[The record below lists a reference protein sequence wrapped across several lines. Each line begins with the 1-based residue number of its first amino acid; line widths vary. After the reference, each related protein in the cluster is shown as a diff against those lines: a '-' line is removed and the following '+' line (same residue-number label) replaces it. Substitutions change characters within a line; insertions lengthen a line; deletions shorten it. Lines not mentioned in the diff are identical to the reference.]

1 MFSRVW
7 IVFLLLNNIIGVL
20 LAVEVSFNQ
29 PRFRLN
35 ANWNSNATTFAN
47 ESVLFI
53 NSNNSIY
60 ISNKK
65 TNEIL
70 IWYNGNNS
78 EPSKTI
84 SSRLSSP
91 SSIFVTING
100 DIYVGNQTNHGR
112 IDKWIAANETWTS
125 IMINVTSTCYAIF
138 VDIYENLYCSMF
150 DKHRVDKK
158 RLDGTTISVAGSEL
172 NTLNHPWGIFVE
184 INLDLYVADWGN
196 HRIQLFRRNQRNGTT
211 VAGKGS
217 VEVTIELVN
226 PTAVVLDGDQ
236 HVFIVDQGN
245 HRIIGSDENGFRCI
259 FGRSTNEKLSFPQT
273 MSFDSYG
280 NIYVTDLTNNRVQKI
295 SLSKP
300 SDRKR
305 ENRRS
310 IAFSFHFYSVVLTL
324 SYNQPRFCLNTIW
337 NSNAMTF
344 TDESFVGIS
353 PTGVFVNSNNSIY
366 IPSMLY
372 AEMVI
377 WLNDNHLNPT
387 KIIEDI
393 PSTPR
398 SLFVT
403 INGDIY
409 VDKWIAE
416 NETWILAMN
425 ITSDCY
431 GLFIDIYENL
441 YCSMAHNH
449 RVDKN
454 WPNGTITID
463 AGTGVRGSESDMLNY
478 PYGIFVD
485 INLDLYVADW
495 GNNRIQL
502 FRRNQRNGTTVAGKG
517 STKIT
522 IILFSPTSVVLD
534 GDRHV
539 FIVDQGNHRI
549 IGSDENGF
557 RCIFACSGEQGS
569 TNEKLSFPQTMSFDS
584 YGNIYVTD
592 RDNNRVQKIIKNNI
606 CGKQILFD
614 KTFTD
619 KKQTE
624 FIFSYI
630 E

>member
-35 ANWNSNATTFAN
+35 TNWNSNATTFAN

-112 IDKWIAANETWTS
+112 IDKWIAANERWTS

-138 VDIYENLYCSMF
+138 IDIYENLYCSMF

-158 RLDGTTISVAGSEL
+158 RLDGTTTSVAGSEL

-226 PTAVVLDGDQ
+226 PTGVVLDGDQ
-236 HVFIVDQGN
+236 HLFIVDQGN

-259 FGRSTNEKLSFPQT
+259 FGCSTNEKLSFPQT